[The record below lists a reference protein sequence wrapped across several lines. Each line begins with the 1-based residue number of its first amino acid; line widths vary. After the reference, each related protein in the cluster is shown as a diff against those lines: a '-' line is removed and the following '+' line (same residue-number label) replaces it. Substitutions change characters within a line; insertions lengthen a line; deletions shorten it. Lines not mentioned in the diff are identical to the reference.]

1 MPDPVLAK
9 LAREL
14 APPERM
20 KLKEFCALCKISI
33 NTLRY
38 LKQLGYVSPPGG
50 KGGGA
55 YYTLAHVRQVETAQ
69 RLKGEIGTFS
79 KIAKYN
85 RTRTRNADA
94 DESGYVVQHV
104 LTLST
109 GIMIVVPEVLGEAGK
124 AQLRRLIAAGKDSG
138 TKRLAALA
146 ESVLSSMEISDRMK
160 ARPKARGKP
169 KQANPLPSADQ

>member
-38 LKQLGYVSPPGG
+38 LKQLGYVSPPRG

-69 RLKGEIGTFS
+69 RLKGDIGTFS
-79 KIAKYN
+79 KIPSTAK
-85 RTRTRNADA
+85 RGREAPTRTRAA
-94 DESGYVVQHV
+94 
-104 LTLST
+104 TLFST
-109 GIMIVVPEVLGEAGK
+109 C
-124 AQLRRLIAAGKDSG
+124 
-138 TKRLAALA
+138 
-146 ESVLSSMEISDRMK
+146 
-160 ARPKARGKP
+160 
-169 KQANPLPSADQ
+169 